1 MSDDKIKFTVIT
13 NSNDDHTEFYAWLK
27 QGQERG
33 WCSEEV
39 CDSHDGVPL
48 EDWEEPFIEEG
59 FDLCQTIVRL
69 YGPYTPDRPATERV
83 FTIHTNNE

>member
-1 MSDDKIKFTVIT
+1 MSDDKIKFTVID
-13 NSNDDHTEFYAWLK
+13 SPSDDHTEFYAWLK

-39 CDSHDGVPL
+39 CDAHDGVPL
-48 EDWEEPFIEEG
+48 EQWEEAFVEDG
-59 FDLCQTIVRL
+59 LDLCQTIVRL
-69 YGPYTPDRPATERV
+69 YGPYAPDQPATERV